1 MTESIMSQ
9 GLTLML
15 FGMGAVFV
23 FLALLVAV
31 TSAMSGV
38 VVRFFPE
45 AAEPTPAVKAQPAN
59 GASAPPVD
67 ATTLQILQ
75 AAIDQHRGK

>member
-23 FLALLVAV
+23 FLAVLVAV
-31 TSAMSGV
+31 TYVMSSL
-38 VVRFFPE
+38 VVRFFPDAPE
-45 AAEPTPAVKAQPAN
+45 TMPATAAPAAN
-59 GASAPPVD
+59 PSMAPPVS
-67 ATTLQILQ
+67 AKTLQIIQ
-75 AAIDQHRGK
+75 TAITKHRSK